1 LPQQG
6 HASQKFRWRAS
17 ANRKENTMLSKLTAG
32 SILDVE
38 YSGLAMQFY
47 AGAAKLAAICTQ
59 NENEKTSMVPAVRAR
74 CATKRQ
80 MELHR
85 VFIALNCAARELPAR
100 TTFA

>member
-1 LPQQG
+1 
-6 HASQKFRWRAS
+6 
-17 ANRKENTMLSKLTAG
+17 MLSKLTAG

-59 NENEKTSMVPAVRAR
+59 NENEKTSMVPAVRDR

-85 VFIALNCAARELPAR
+85 LFIALNCAARELPAR